1 MKRLLTIPET
11 AEALAYS
18 REHVYGLIRGGTL
31 RAVRTGPGG
40 AWRVPVEALD
50 EFIDQCETN
59 RITA

>member
-1 MKRLLTIPET
+1 MKRLLTVREA
-11 AEALAYS
+11 AEALSYS
-18 REHVYGLIRGGTL
+18 REHTYGLIRGGTL

-50 EFIDQCETN
+50 EFVSQCETN